1 MENYTDEQLNKL
13 IESHRR
19 ILDNRKKY
27 YQKVKDK
34 EDFKV
39 QNRARSNE
47 WYKNDDN
54 KNKVKQRYEE
64 NKPYLR
70 AKSSYLYY
78 KKSNREEY
86 FKEKFPERWELV
98 KDDLL

>member
-13 IESHRR
+13 IESHKK
-19 ILDNRKKY
+19 ILENRKKY

-34 EDFKV
+34 DDFKIK
-39 QNRARSNE
+39 NRARSNE

-54 KNKVKQRYEE
+54 KNKVKQRYED
-64 NKPYLR
+64 NKPYLK
-70 AKSSYLYY
+70 AKSSYKYY
-78 KKSNREEY
+78 KKNNRLEY
-86 FKEKFPERWELV
+86 FKEKLPERWELI